1 MIIFEENKYDKY
13 AFSAS
18 DLKNDNDKDKKEFNE
33 MIKIYSKDI
42 KDGKNVKDPNFFV
55 RMIKKISFYL

>member
-1 MIIFEENKYDKY
+1 MIKLIIFEENKYDKY

-18 DLKNDNDKDKKEFNE
+18 DLKNDNDKKEFNE

-42 KDGKNVKDPNFFV
+42 KDGKMLKTLIF
-55 RMIKKISFYL
+55 L